1 MHHGNRTCTTIT
13 RFYSLLLLFRSTR
26 SQRQRRFS
34 DAEEERNTLTVEENV
49 TEWRVRAARV
59 TLRRRLSPLL
69 SLDSSN
75 SPSWRILL
83 RVVERG
89 LYPAGRRARARRGA
103 IDWQARLPSFL
114 PTNQSA
120 RSPGSEAAPLH
131 HNKVRPRTDR
141 PLVAELR
148 PKHPAPFS
156 QHFLPTITTCLART
170 PSSPL
175 AVSFPRRK
183 LNISG

>member
-1 MHHGNRTCTTIT
+1 MLRG
-13 RFYSLLLLFRSTR
+13 SLY
-26 SQRQRRFS
+26 
-34 DAEEERNTLTVEENV
+34 AGG
-49 TEWRVRAARV
+49 
-59 TLRRRLSPLL
+59 SPLS

-75 SPSWRILL
+75 SLSWRILL

-156 QHFLPTITTCLART
+156 QHFLPTTIMSRAHSVLPSRGIVPKTQAKHFWVAFSHHEIGYPLDVRT
-170 PSSPL
+170 A
-175 AVSFPRRK
+175 AVRK
-183 LNISG
+183 AE